1 MATMNISRQSISGI
15 CNTKCN
21 LSFDYPESNC
31 TASNHGNLIQLSY
44 DNGSV
49 PPVKYNNIDYN
60 VQNVAIV
67 SPSRHLY
74 NGQQLPGEIFIKHIS
89 TNAAPI
95 FIICVPIMV
104 SETSDTMLEEII
116 NQVATGAANSGE
128 STTIKTD
135 YTLNNIVPT
144 KPFFNYTS
152 DNQEVVVYGLIT
164 AANLNR
170 TTIQTLRNLVTALPP
185 ILEGP
190 KLFVNTTGPNKK
202 TNSGEIYI
210 DCKPTGSS
218 EETTQ
223 VTEEKSEP
231 VSYSFSLESILK
243 NPIFLFLISGSL
255 FILLIFIFSAILS
268 YSIQGKV
275 PSLSELK
282 DKFSKKGTE

>member
-21 LSFDYPESNC
+21 LSFNYPESNC
-31 TASNHGNLIQLSY
+31 TASNHGSLIKLTY
-44 DNGSV
+44 DNGTS
-49 PPVKYNNIDYN
+49 PPVKYNNNDYN
-60 VQNVAIV
+60 VEGVFIF

-74 NGQQLPGEIFIKHIS
+74 NGQQLPGEIAISHIS
-89 TNAAPI
+89 TNGAPNLTI
-95 FIICVPIMV
+95 FVPIMV

-144 KPFFNYTS
+144 KPFFNYTF
-152 DNQEVVVYGLIT
+152 NNGEVIVYGLIT

-170 TTIQTLRNLVTALPP
+170 TTIQTLRNLVTASPM

-218 EETTQ
+218 EETTE
-223 VTEEKSEP
+223 VTEEKSDP
-231 VSYSFSLESILK
+231 VSYSFTLEELLK

-255 FILLIFIFSAILS
+255 FILLIFLFSGILS
-268 YSIQGKV
+268 YSIEGKV
-275 PSLSELK
+275 PSLSEVK
-282 DKFSKKGTE
+282 DKFSKKGSE